1 MARIYNAAC
10 LTKEQDGK
18 LFFKVVFDTSIKGD
32 KVQIKNAGGMQQPQ
46 DLEFESWIEIIEYL
60 LRENNF
66 SQEQIESIISYETE
80 YQDTRDPDFR
90 NLLREI
96 LEEIGIYIFRAS
108 KFIDRLITY
117 ESDGKTI
124 NQKFWMVSEYLRSSG
139 LSTKSKDKDVLGS
152 SWVQVV
158 ELLSSDGPNKIVKS
172 HTDVIKAAFKLN
184 RISKKISIER
194 LKDF

>member
-1 MARIYNAAC
+1 MAGIYNAAC
-10 LTKEQDGK
+10 LTKKQGGK

-108 KFIDRLITY
+108 KFIDRPITY

-124 NQKFWMVSEYLRSSG
+124 NQKFWMVSEYIPSSG

-172 HTDVIKAAFKLN
+172 HTNVIKAAFKLN
-184 RISKKISIER
+184 RISQEISIKR